1 MEQLQVICNNS
12 NNNVVDYTYPTLWSI
27 GLLVIVSLV
36 LWWRNKTTEDSSP
49 YKVGLINVGT
59 KFVQSRLVWSEIA
72 YGRLNFRRT
81 VIRVK
86 RFIASANLAPHQSAQ
101 VIIQLGTRYVDFV
114 FFVRRLDFR
123 FGPFLFFPVFDSTC
137 DLISDSASKNVK
149 AWYRPCFDSK
159 PPISLHTVRGTLGCF
174 IRGDKV
180 YGHMSH
186 SSV

>member
-1 MEQLQVICNNS
+1 M
-12 NNNVVDYTYPTLWSI
+12 
-27 GLLVIVSLV
+27 
-36 LWWRNKTTEDSSP
+36 TTEYSSP

-149 AWYRPCFDSK
+149 TWYRRCFDSK
-159 PPISLHTVRGTLGCF
+159 PPNIPAYRPGDPGVFHSRCQGLWTHVTLLGLANPDAKF
-174 IRGDKV
+174 L
-180 YGHMSH
+180 
-186 SSV
+186 

>member
-1 MEQLQVICNNS
+1 M
-12 NNNVVDYTYPTLWSI
+12 
-27 GLLVIVSLV
+27 
-36 LWWRNKTTEDSSP
+36 TTEYSSP

-101 VIIQLGTRYVDFV
+101 VIIQRGTRYVDFV

-159 PPISLHTVRGTLGCF
+159 PPISLRTVRGTLGCF